1 MAKRSSKAVVGAY
14 SLYKAVGKQKSN
26 RTRKLQK
33 QLKLQPNNEQV
44 SKALLNVGYRRKTP
58 NNSQWSSTSRHY
70 AQLLASVV
78 PDRTKVTLKG
88 MFSIET
94 RARIVTNG

>member
-1 MAKRSSKAVVGAY
+1 MAKGSSKTVGSNYA
-14 SLYKAVGKQKSN
+14 SYKVLGKQAAN

-44 SKALLNVGYRRKTP
+44 RLALLNVGYRRKTP
-58 NNSQWSSTSRHY
+58 STRQWTSVSKEY
-70 AQLLASVV
+70 AQLANSIV
-78 PDRTKVTLKG
+78 PNHAKTVTKG

-94 RARIVTNG
+94 RVSTNV

>member
-1 MAKRSSKAVVGAY
+1 MAKGSSKAVAGAY
-14 SLYKAVGKQKSN
+14 SLYKATHKQKSN
-26 RTRKLQK
+26 RTRKLEK

-44 SKALLNVGYRRKTP
+44 RKALLNVGYRRKTP
-58 NNSQWSSTSRHY
+58 NSPQWSSTSRHY